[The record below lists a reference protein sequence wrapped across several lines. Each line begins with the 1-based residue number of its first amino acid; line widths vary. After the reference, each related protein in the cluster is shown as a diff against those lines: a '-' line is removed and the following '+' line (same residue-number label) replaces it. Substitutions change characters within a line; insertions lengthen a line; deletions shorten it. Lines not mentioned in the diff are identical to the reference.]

1 MRQKELPIHP
11 IVDDKGIV
19 TENPNFLEGF
29 MGLNK
34 FEYCAMLALQGM
46 LSNPEYAKYRTDI
59 LADLAVD
66 CAEKLFERLH
76 KEQ

>member
-1 MRQKELPIHP
+1 MKQKSLPIHP
-11 IVDDKGIV
+11 IVDDKGVV

-34 FEYCAMLALQGM
+34 FEYCSILVLQGM
-46 LSNPEYAKYRTDI
+46 LSNPNYNFYTQDEKINFVIEYT
-59 LADLAVD
+59 
-66 CAEKLFERLH
+66 EKLFEKLH

>member
-1 MRQKELPIHP
+1 MKQKSLPIHP
-11 IVDDKGIV
+11 IVDNKGIV

-34 FEYCAMLALQGM
+34 FEYCSILALQGM
-46 LSNPEYAKYRTDI
+46 LSNPNYSFCTTDELTDYAI
-59 LADLAVD
+59 E
-66 CAEKLFERLH
+66 CAENLFEKLN

>member
-1 MRQKELPIHP
+1 MKQKNSPIHP
-11 IVDDKGIV
+11 IVDNKGIV

-34 FEYCAMLALQGM
+34 FEYCAILALQGI
-46 LSNPEYAKYRTDI
+46 LSNPNYNFYNQEEK
-59 LADLAVD
+59 LNLAVEYS
-66 CAEKLFERLH
+66 EKLFEKLH

>member
-1 MRQKELPIHP
+1 MKQKSLPIHP

-34 FEYCAMLALQGM
+34 FEYCAILALQGM
-46 LSNPEYAKYRTDI
+46 LSNPNYNFYTQDEKINFAVEYT
-59 LADLAVD
+59 
-66 CAEKLFERLH
+66 EKLFEKLH

>member
-1 MRQKELPIHP
+1 MQKKNLPIHP

-19 TENPNFLEGF
+19 TENPNYLEGF

-34 FEYCAMLALQGM
+34 LEYCSVLALQGI
-46 LSNPEYAKYRTDI
+46 LSNPNYNFYNQEDKLNLAIEY
-59 LADLAVD
+59 
-66 CAEKLFERLH
+66 AEKLFEKLH

>member
-1 MRQKELPIHP
+1 MKQKQLPIHP
-11 IVDDKGIV
+11 IVDDKGVV
-19 TENPNFLEGF
+19 TENPNYLEGF

-46 LSNPEYAKYRTDI
+46 LSNPEYCKYNSDVLTDFAI
-59 LADLAVD
+59 EYT
-66 CAEKLFERLH
+66 EKLFKKLH

>member
-1 MRQKELPIHP
+1 MKKKDLPIHP
-11 IVDDKGIV
+11 IVNDQGVV

-46 LSNPEYAKYRTDI
+46 LSNPHYVNYRTDV
-59 LADLAVD
+59 LAEYAVD
-66 CAEKLFERLH
+66 CAEKLFEKLH